1 MVNPTVIK
9 AAFLISLGAHSLLFM
24 IPRINLPASKIEPT
38 KKIEITI
45 TKPNLLPKV
54 DQLGEEKKLKA
65 TKNEPTPPKSE
76 LKKQEK
82 ITRQPHNEPIK
93 IEDPDTQ
100 DILRYQDMI
109 KRKIQ
114 KARRYPQW
122 AKQKGYQ
129 GSTYLK
135 FTILKNGYIHD
146 IRILQSSGYRI
157 LDEEALSTLIRAQP
171 FPKIP
176 KKIPFSKIHMEI
188 YVVFQ
193 LSTDNF

>member
-24 IPRINLPASKIEPT
+24 IPSINLPASKIEPT

-45 TKPNLLPKV
+45 TKPNLLPKI

-65 TKNEPTPPKSE
+65 TKNEPTTPK
-76 LKKQEK
+76 
-82 ITRQPHNEPIK
+82 IIPQPHNEPIK
-93 IEDPDTQ
+93 IEEPDTQ

-135 FTILKNGYIHD
+135 FTMLKNGSIHD

-157 LDEEALSTLIRAQP
+157 LDEEALSTLTRAQP

-176 KKIPFSKIHMEI
+176 EKIPFSKIQMEI

-193 LSTDNF
+193 LS